1 MLNGSKH
8 YNFRSLT
15 QQGCGF
21 APAYWS
27 VVEIMNSRELPTDSP
42 GVPLM

>member
-1 MLNGSKH
+1 MLTSSKH
-8 YNFRSLT
+8 YNFRLP